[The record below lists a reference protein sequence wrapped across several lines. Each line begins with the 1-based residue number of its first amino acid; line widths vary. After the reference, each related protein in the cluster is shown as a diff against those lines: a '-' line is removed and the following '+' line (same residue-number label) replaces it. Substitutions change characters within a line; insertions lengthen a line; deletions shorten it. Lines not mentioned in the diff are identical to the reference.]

1 MHCREHASPSQP
13 ADLRRV
19 KKREQFLLLRGAQ
32 LAEAAG
38 DLAAI
43 RAGPCVVNGAESR
56 AFIVLVDLLVEGI
69 GVAWGSA
76 IPLLLLY
83 DPGLWASVGV
93 SKPAGASVAGCCAI
107 PANPTAITPSSNTRT
122 ETHLCIIAFHLLK
135 SGFVETHPVPIKGLP
150 GEMQDH
156 MRSRFIPNSF
166 VENV

>member
-1 MHCREHASPSQP
+1 VNNSYFSAGLSSRK
-13 ADLRRV
+13 RR
-19 KKREQFLLLRGAQ
+19 ATWS
-32 LAEAAG
+32 
-38 DLAAI
+38 AI

-56 AFIVLVDLLVEGI
+56 AFIVLVELLVEGI

-166 VENV
+166 VEMYDGRRRLFMPMSHDL